1 MRILHII
8 KSSKDRLAYDMV
20 LRQQENQDRE
30 VVVLLIHDAVYT
42 PPEGEMELCAC
53 RDDVEARGIE
63 STARLV
69 DYDEIVELL
78 LESESVVC
86 W

>member
-1 MRILHII
+1 MSILHII
-8 KSSKDRLAYDMV
+8 KRPNDRLAFDMA
-20 LRQQENQDRE
+20 LKQKEQQGRE

-42 PPEGEMELCAC
+42 PPRGEMELCAC

-69 DYDEIVELL
+69 GYDEIVELL
-78 LESESVVC
+78 LKSESVVC

>member
-8 KSSKDRLAYDMV
+8 KKPNDRVAYDMV
-20 LRQQENQDRE
+20 LKQQESTDRQ

-42 PPEGEMELCAC
+42 PPPGAMELCAC

-69 DYDEIVELL
+69 GYDEMVELL
-78 LESESVVC
+78 LKSESVVC